1 MKKINKKQQLKRLVK
16 EWSESQSLE
25 QDLIELL
32 STYQLMQAVDKHL
45 RLILDYLQSP
55 ECDDKNVKNTV
66 INRLTPLLMDPDTT
80 ISLSDN

>member
-45 RLILDYLQSP
+45 RLILDHLQSP
-55 ECDDKNVKNTV
+55 ECDDKNVKINV
-66 INRLTPLLMDPDTT
+66 INRLKPLLMESDTT